1 MSSVYAQLL
10 DATIHHLERLK
21 ADGAEFVPVRA
32 STLAALASPL
42 KPATTTRRTSA
53 PTTPAATNS
62 AAPGSRPVSRPTS
75 APAAAPAPLP
85 MSVPLGVLPIADEAP
100 APTGRP
106 AVMAIASDL
115 AKPLPPPLD
124 PAAKT
129 AGLQALRERVLAC
142 TKCDHLVKS
151 RKTVVFGVGDIH
163 ARLLFVG
170 EAPGA
175 EEDVQ
180 GEPFVGA
187 AGQKLTQI
195 IQAMGLTR
203 AKVFIANVL
212 KCRPDTPG
220 QAYGNRKPRPD
231 EMATCLPYLQEQIEL
246 MQPEAIVALGATAM
260 EGLFG
265 ENQVFITKARG
276 RWRSFRGIPVMPTYH
291 PSYILRN
298 EALTVKR
305 QVWEDMLAVMER
317 LGMPINEKQRNYFLP
332 GKS

>member
-1 MSSVYAQLL
+1 MSSAYAQLL

-21 ADGAEFVPVRA
+21 ADGVDFVPVRA
-32 STLAALASPL
+32 STLNALTSPL
-42 KPATTTRRTSA
+42 KPASAARRPASE
-53 PTTPAATNS
+53 PTPATAPP
-62 AAPGSRPVSRPTS
+62 AANRLPSRP
-75 APAAAPAPLP
+75 APAAASTPGPASSPVP
-85 MSVPLGVLPIADEAP
+85 MGILPIADDAP
-100 APTGRP
+100 ALPGRP
-106 AVMAIASDL
+106 AVMAIATDL
-115 AKPLPPPLD
+115 SKPLPPPLD

-129 AGLQALRERVLAC
+129 AGFQALRERVLAC
-142 TKCDHLVKS
+142 TKCEHLVAS

-163 ARLLFVG
+163 ARLMFVG

-276 RWRSFRGIPVMPTYH
+276 RWRTFRGIPVMPTYH

-298 EALTVKR
+298 QALTVKR

-317 LGMPINEKQRNYFLP
+317 LGMPISEKQRNYFLP
-332 GKS
+332 GS